1 MELRYCLNQGILERI
16 SKILGDTSN
25 GLTGSE
31 ISYFLQQCNIK
42 DVTPEITKWKR
53 LYSALASVQN
63 FDKCSNKILRFI
75 QIVLNPA
82 RFTDNQIFETKR
94 KAINE
99 CLSYVGYELQSNGR
113 FRVVTTAKTISEAQ
127 QRANDLLVNLQMRN
141 AHQEIFKYCTTEL
154 VDKNYFHAV
163 FEACKGL
170 FARIRQLSLIN
181 TDGIRLVEYV
191 FNHPILVINSY
202 KSKQEKD
209 EQKGFEA
216 ILEGLCNMFRN
227 SLCTICLYSY
237 RWNFKKYGCKL
248 RRSGDDFKS
257 FKMENLNEDY
267 FADCYASLIING
279 FIGICFFGK

>member
-141 AHQEIFKYCTTEL
+141 AHQEIF
-154 VDKNYFHAV
+154 
-163 FEACKGL
+163 
-170 FARIRQLSLIN
+170 Q
-181 TDGIRLVEYV
+181 
-191 FNHPILVINSY
+191 ILHNRTS
-202 KSKQEKD
+202 
-209 EQKGFEA
+209 
-216 ILEGLCNMFRN
+216 
-227 SLCTICLYSY
+227 
-237 RWNFKKYGCKL
+237 
-248 RRSGDDFKS
+248 
-257 FKMENLNEDY
+257 
-267 FADCYASLIING
+267 
-279 FIGICFFGK
+279 

>member
-191 FNHPILVINSY
+191 FNHPIFAYEIL
-202 KSKQEKD
+202 SKWQ
-209 EQKGFEA
+209 
-216 ILEGLCNMFRN
+216 RN
-227 SLCTICLYSY
+227 SLIRHKVPVRNPS
-237 RWNFKKYGCKL
+237 
-248 RRSGDDFKS
+248 KS
-257 FKMENLNEDY
+257 NWREISSKASASK
-267 FADCYASLIING
+267 ADVT
-279 FIGICFFGK
+279 GIPRE

>member
-113 FRVVTTAKTISEAQ
+113 FRVVT
-127 QRANDLLVNLQMRN
+127 N
-141 AHQEIFKYCTTEL
+141 
-154 VDKNYFHAV
+154 
-163 FEACKGL
+163 
-170 FARIRQLSLIN
+170 
-181 TDGIRLVEYV
+181 
-191 FNHPILVINSY
+191 
-202 KSKQEKD
+202 
-209 EQKGFEA
+209 
-216 ILEGLCNMFRN
+216 
-227 SLCTICLYSY
+227 
-237 RWNFKKYGCKL
+237 
-248 RRSGDDFKS
+248 
-257 FKMENLNEDY
+257 
-267 FADCYASLIING
+267 
-279 FIGICFFGK
+279 